1 MPPRSA
7 MPRHCK
13 RPGLDWYS
21 VRVAVATTAPPALAL
36 QALAS
41 AFLVS
46 FFLSAVTCAGE
57 QPPPASS
64 PASPANPAISPG
76 GFVGQAVQINNA
88 PAAEIKKVLLSMATP
103 GGAVLDQPGGKSL
116 MIVDTPENNR
126 RLNEIKDALDVP
138 AFANAR
144 LNAYQPRG
152 LSGEELARE
161 INELQQNGL
170 LSSAGPSGI
179 YVAAL
184 PGSNVLLA
192 ICRDEAAWSAARASL
207 EKLDRPAA
215 SRRQVYVYP
224 LESAEEAAK
233 TAAMALAKST
243 EKKDSAA
250 PGRRFEIAFDPP
262 TRSLIVYA
270 TPAEFQEVKYRLN
283 PDAALDLFKQ
293 RLAAIAQEFAAAQ
306 PPPSPS
312 PRRPDR
318 SAF

>member
-1 MPPRSA
+1 
-7 MPRHCK
+7 
-13 RPGLDWYS
+13 
-21 VRVAVATTAPPALAL
+21 VAVATLARPTLAL

-41 AFLVS
+41 AFLAF
-46 FFLSAVTCAGE
+46 FFLSAVTHAGE
-57 QPPPASS
+57 QPPPPYS
-64 PASPANPAISPG
+64 PASPANPATSPG
-76 GFVGQAVQINNA
+76 GFVGQAVQINNT

-161 INELQQNGL
+161 INELQRNGF

-179 YVAAL
+179 YLAAL

-192 ICRDEAAWSAARASL
+192 ISRNEEAWSAARAWL
-207 EKLDRPAA
+207 DKLDRPVA

-224 LESAEEAAK
+224 LESKEAEEAAK
-233 TAAMALAKST
+233 AAATALANST

-250 PGRRFEIAFDPP
+250 LGRRFQIAFDPP

-283 PDAALDLFKQ
+283 PDAALDHFKQ
-293 RLAAIAQEFAAAQ
+293 RLAAIAQQFAAAQ
-306 PPPSPS
+306 PPPPPSPS
-312 PRRPDR
+312 RPDR

>member
-1 MPPRSA
+1 M
-7 MPRHCK
+7 
-13 RPGLDWYS
+13 
-21 VRVAVATTAPPALAL
+21 TAPALAL
-36 QALAS
+36 EALAI
-41 AFLVS
+41 ATFILL
-46 FFLSAVTCAGE
+46 FLSSATRAGE
-57 QPPPASS
+57 QPPIPSS
-64 PASPANPAISPG
+64 PPAPVNPATSPG

-88 PAAEIKKVLLSMATP
+88 PAAEIKKVLQPVATA

-126 RLNEIKDALDVP
+126 RLSAIKDALDLP
-138 AFANAR
+138 AFADGRFNV
-144 LNAYQPRG
+144 YQPRAI
-152 LSGEELARE
+152 SAEELARE
-161 INELQQNGL
+161 INELQRTGL
-170 LSSAGPSGI
+170 LQATGLSGI

-192 ICRDEAAWSAARASL
+192 IGRTEEAWSMARTGL
-207 EKLDRPAA
+207 ENLDRPVA

-224 LESAEEAAK
+224 LESNEAEETAKAVAA
-233 TAAMALAKST
+233 ALAKSI
-243 EKKDSAA
+243 EKKDSAP

-270 TPAEFQEVKYRLN
+270 TPAEFQELKYRLN
-283 PDAALDLFKQ
+283 PEAALAYFKQ

-306 PPPSPS
+306 PPPPPL